1 MVTLGSTFTGDL
13 NFFAWG
19 AQAIAAAGMIPL
31 VVLGPTPIP
40 PEQKDRLKA
49 NLPGGS
55 RLLTWVD
62 YDHVF
67 PRLKVIIHHGG
78 MGTTHAAIVHGIPQ
92 IIVPHA
98 ADQRGQARR
107 ARQAKVGLELSQ
119 REMRQGQLVP
129 AVKAI
134 TTTDWVLDAVQQLWR
149 ATLPTLGG
157 PVARRRP
164 AGRRSL
170 AGNQSHSEQKLFYR
184 LKNSVIPGP
193 ITFFR
198 RFA

>member
-31 VVLGPTPIP
+31 VVLGPTPIT
-40 PEQKDRLKA
+40 PEQKEHLKA

-55 RLLTWVD
+55 RLLSWVD
-62 YDHVF
+62 YEHVF
-67 PRLKVIIHHGG
+67 PRLKVILHHGG

-107 ARQAKVGLELSQ
+107 ARQAKAGLELSQ
-119 REMRQGQLVP
+119 RDVRQGQLVP
-129 AVKAI
+129 GVRAI
-134 TTTDWVLDAVQQLWR
+134 TTTDWVLDAVQSLAR
-149 ATLPTLGG
+149 DFAALGG
-157 PVARRRP
+157 PPHAAKLLVEI
-164 AGRRSL
+164 AG
-170 AGNQSHSEQKLFYR
+170 E
-184 LKNSVIPGP
+184 
-193 ITFFR
+193 
-198 RFA
+198 